1 MYISYVR
8 PLIEYSDS
16 VWDNCSTES
25 KNQLESIYI
34 EAARVITGAT
44 KLCSIEKLF
53 ADLGWDPSKNLAIST
68 NLLSS
73 TKFFMALPI
82 LSFGHCIALNTR
94 HN

>member
-25 KNQLESIYI
+25 KNQLESTHL

-44 KLCSIEKLF
+44 
-53 ADLGWDPSKNLAIST
+53 
-68 NLLSS
+68 
-73 TKFFMALPI
+73 
-82 LSFGHCIALNTR
+82 
-94 HN
+94 